1 MSDIAVGGIGVGVMI
16 LLIMLRFHIGLAMG
30 MVATVGIMVI
40 QGPRAAFSIL
50 QNVPYSF
57 AANWEFSAVPLFLLM
72 GAVAH
77 ASGMTSSLFHAARLW
92 LSWLPGGLAIATNIG
107 CAGFSAAA
115 GSSVVTSVAMGR
127 IAVPEMLRFG
137 YDKGLATGTVAAA
150 GTLGVMIPPSI
161 PMIIYAYFAEVSV
174 GAMFLAGILPGLLT
188 AALYC
193 VMIMVRCTLNPA
205 LAPKVR
211 EDADPRE
218 KWRALADVWPLPVII
233 FVIVGTIY
241 AGIASATE
249 SAAFGVVAAVLIALL
264 KRKLT
269 RAVLRDAIGGT
280 IENTASI
287 FFIILGAVLLTRFM
301 AYSDLPEFI
310 SESVIAWGLSPL
322 MLIIATG
329 LIFLAL
335 GCILDPIGL
344 MLLALPVFLPIYQ
357 AAEINMIWFG
367 ILFIKYIEIGLI
379 TPPVGM
385 NVFILRSILPQIPVG
400 TIFRGTGWFFVT
412 EIVVVGLLIAF
423 PAISLVLAESAR

>member
-1 MSDIAVGGIGVGVMI
+1 M
-16 LLIMLRFHIGLAMG
+16 
-30 MVATVGIMVI
+30 I
-40 QGPRAAFSIL
+40 QGPRAAYSIL

-77 ASGMTSSLFHAARLW
+77 ASGMTASLFHAARLW
-92 LSWLPGGLAIATNIG
+92 LSWLPGGLAIATNVG

-174 GAMFLAGILPGLLT
+174 GAMFLAGVLPGLLT
-188 AALYC
+188 AGLYC
-193 VMIMVRCTLNPA
+193 VMIMTRCTINPA
-205 LAPKVR
+205 LAPKVT
-211 EDADPRE
+211 EEADPGA
-218 KWRALADVWPLPVII
+218 KWRALGEVWPLPVII
-233 FVIVGTIY
+233 LVVIGTIY
-241 AGIASATE
+241 GGIASATE
-249 SAAFGVVAAVLIALL
+249 SAAFGVLAAFLIALF
-264 KRKLT
+264 KGRLT
-269 RAVLRDAIGGT
+269 GAVLKESIFGT
-280 IENTASI
+280 IGNTASI

-310 SESVIAWGLSPL
+310 SDAVIGWGLSPL
-322 MLIIATG
+322 ALIIATG
-329 LIFLAL
+329 LIFLVL

-344 MLLALPVFLPIYQ
+344 MLLALPVFLPIYD
-357 AAEINMIWFG
+357 AAGINLIWFG

-385 NVFILRSILPQIPVG
+385 NVYILRSILPDVPVG

-412 EIVVVGLLIAF
+412 ELVVLALLIAF
-423 PAISLVLAESAR
+423 PAITLGLVEMAK